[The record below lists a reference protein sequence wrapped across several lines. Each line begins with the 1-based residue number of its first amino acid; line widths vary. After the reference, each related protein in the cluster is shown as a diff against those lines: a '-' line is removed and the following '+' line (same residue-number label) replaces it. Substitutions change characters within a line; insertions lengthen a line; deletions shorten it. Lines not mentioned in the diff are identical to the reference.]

1 MSGRGYG
8 VHCPQ
13 CKELKPRNFFGGR
26 GGTHKICLICR
37 QSEAKAVR
45 QIAKLRTQRYLTA
58 EENRQQIQIHK
69 IAKEFARETA
79 SNQRSLHRLH
89 RNLNPTE
96 ATLKAIEQR
105 TASQEAWQIALD
117 ALTQRIEKGENIHS
131 MQQYFEEEP

>member
-8 VHCPQ
+8 VWCTQ
-13 CKELKPRNFFGGR
+13 CRDFKPRNFFGGR
-26 GGTHKICLICR
+26 GGTHKLCLICR

-58 EENRQQIQIHK
+58 EEKRKEEQIK
-69 IAKEFARETA
+69 NIAKEFARETA

>member
-131 MQQYFEEEP
+131 LQQYFEGEP

>member
-13 CKELKPRNFFGGR
+13 CKEIKPRNFFGGR
-26 GGTHKICLICR
+26 GGTYKLCLICR

-45 QIAKLRTQRYLTA
+45 QIAKLRTQRYITA